1 MTHTLI
7 TVECKIFI
15 FIAKLIRFFL
25 FFPLIFT
32 GNWEDNWV
40 YSKAEGKEF
49 GKFELTAGKFYNDA
63 ENDKGMHR
71 YFNSIIR
78 ENRVNLCES
87 LAVQLNLGVKSIR
100 GHVA

>member
-1 MTHTLI
+1 MRILS
-7 TVECKIFI
+7 
-15 FIAKLIRFFL
+15 

-71 YFNSIIR
+71 SFYSIIHA
-78 ENRVNLCES
+78 NRVNLCDS
-87 LAVQLNLGVKSIR
+87 SAVQLSLGVKSIR
-100 GHVA
+100 GHVAWNI